1 MIKVH
6 IISSLNAKIQG
17 HLVLIEARQPDP
29 LSQLTTIIKSTIII
43 L

>member
-29 LSQLTTIIKSTIII
+29 LSQLKSTIII

>member
-17 HLVLIEARQPDP
+17 HLVLIKARQPDP
-29 LSQLTTIIKSTIII
+29 LSQLKSTIII